1 MPSCSSPDLMLDP
14 SPVSLT
20 HMPLSDSSLWC
31 MMGPP
36 FLIEFQGMQ
45 LRTWSHSNHRALPTV
60 WAYATLGMTRTYLFV
75 EFADFAS
82 QSTLDNY
89 N

>member
-1 MPSCSSPDLMLDP
+1 
-14 SPVSLT
+14 
-20 HMPLSDSSLWC
+20 
-31 MMGPP
+31 
-36 FLIEFQGMQ
+36 MQ

-60 WAYATLGMTRTYLFV
+60 WAYATLGMTRTYLFE

-89 N
+89 NQQDIDNENQLKKEISEENDELAVPAESDKIKAES